1 MKVTRTEWTQEK
13 IDKLIQVTKS
23 YRESN
28 KDVNWKI
35 ISEQMNMTCSQCR
48 NYYQIVIKKQLQL
61 ESRKNH
67 MWSKDEIMSLWGAM
81 QNNNENLDTVQKQY
95 FPTFTKKQLRGQY
108 SSIIKRRKRFLDDY
122 TSILANPAF
131 IQTIDHNTFVTECC
145 MIKNSC
151 IKKILI
157 DEGYPGLENAALT
170 SQYEKMAFDQ
180 FWGNIN
186 PLDLQHIFQVEKKR
200 RNVLEKEVDAVKII

>member
-13 IDKLIQVTKS
+13 IDRLIQLTKS
-23 YRESN
+23 YREN
-28 KDVNWKI
+28 KKDVNWKI
-35 ISEQMNMTCSQCR
+35 ISEQMNMTSSQCR
-48 NYYQIVIKKQLQL
+48 NYYQIVIKKLL
-61 ESRKNH
+61 KLKSRKNH
-67 MWSKDEIMSLWGAM
+67 MWSKNEIMSLWGAM
-81 QNNNENLDTVQKQY
+81 QNNNENLDIVQKQH

-122 TSILANPAF
+122 TRILENPAF
-131 IQTIDHNTFVTECC
+131 IQTIDYNTFVTECC
-145 MIKNSC
+145 MLKNSS

-157 DEGYPGLENAALT
+157 DEGYPGLENANFT

-186 PLDLQHIFQVEKKR
+186 PLDLQHIYQVEKQR
-200 RNVLEKEVDAVKII
+200 RNIGEKEIDAVKTI

>member
-1 MKVTRTEWTQEK
+1 MTVRIEWTQEQ
-13 IDKLIQVTKS
+13 ITKLIQFTEP
-23 YRESN
+23 YRE
-28 KDVNWKI
+28 KKTEINWNI
-35 ISEQMNMTCSQCR
+35 VAEQMQVTRSQCR
-48 NYYQIVIKKQLQL
+48 NYYQIVLKKQLQL

-81 QNNNENLDTVQKQY
+81 QNNNENLDIVQKQH

-122 TSILANPAF
+122 TRVLANPAF
-131 IQTIDHNTFVTECC
+131 IQTIDYNTFVTECC
-145 MIKNSC
+145 MLKNSC

-157 DEGYPGLENAALT
+157 EYGYPGLENANFT
-170 SQYEKMAFDQ
+170 SQYEKRAFDL

-186 PLDLQHIFQVEKKR
+186 PVELSHIYQVERQR
-200 RNVLEKEVDAVKII
+200 RNISEKEIDAVKTI

>member
-1 MKVTRTEWTQEK
+1 MTVRFEWTQEQ
-13 IDKLIQVTKS
+13 IAKLIKFTEP
-23 YRESN
+23 YRES
-28 KDVNWKI
+28 KTEVNWHI
-35 ISEQMNMTCSQCR
+35 VAEQMQVTRSQCR
-48 NYYQIVIKKQLQL
+48 NYYQIVLKKQLQL

-81 QNNNENLDTVQKQY
+81 QNNNENLDIVQKQH

-122 TSILANPAF
+122 TRILENPAF
-131 IQTIDHNTFVTECC
+131 IQTIDYNTFVTECC
-145 MIKNSC
+145 MLKNSS

-157 DEGYPGLENAALT
+157 DEGYPGLENANFT

-180 FWGNIN
+180 FWENIN
-186 PLDLQHIFQVEKKR
+186 PLDLQHIYQVEKQR
-200 RNVLEKEVDAVKII
+200 RNISEKEIDAVKTI